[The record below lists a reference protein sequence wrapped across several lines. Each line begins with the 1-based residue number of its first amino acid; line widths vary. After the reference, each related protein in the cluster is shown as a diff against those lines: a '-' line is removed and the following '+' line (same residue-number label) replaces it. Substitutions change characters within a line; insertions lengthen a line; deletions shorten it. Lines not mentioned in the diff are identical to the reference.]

1 MKINFSSNLE
11 TIRKSKKISQEEL
24 AELIGVSRQTIYKW
38 EADICLPNLNK
49 IEKILK
55 EHNLSK
61 QRGNNQNSPKANT
74 NFNPLL
80 KIPYRENS
88 RPRWLYQ

>member
-24 AELIGVSRQTIYKW
+24 AELIGVSRQTIYKQ

-49 IEKILK
+49 IEK
-55 EHNLSK
+55 
-61 QRGNNQNSPKANT
+61 
-74 NFNPLL
+74 LL
-80 KIPYRENS
+80 EVLNVSIEK
-88 RPRWLYQ
+88 LLL

>member
-38 EADICLPNLNK
+38 EAGICLTRF
-49 IEKILK
+49 I
-55 EHNLSK
+55 
-61 QRGNNQNSPKANT
+61 G
-74 NFNPLL
+74 
-80 KIPYRENS
+80 
-88 RPRWLYQ
+88 

>member
-38 EADICLPNLNK
+38 EAGICLHNLNK
-49 IEKILK
+49 IEKLLEVLNVSIEKIL
-55 EHNLSK
+55 L
-61 QRGNNQNSPKANT
+61 
-74 NFNPLL
+74 
-80 KIPYRENS
+80 
-88 RPRWLYQ
+88 

>member
-1 MKINFSSNLE
+1 MKFKFSANLE

-49 IEKILK
+49 IESLLNILNVSIEK
-55 EHNLSK
+55 
-61 QRGNNQNSPKANT
+61 
-74 NFNPLL
+74 LL
-80 KIPYRENS
+80 F
-88 RPRWLYQ
+88 

>member
-1 MKINFSSNLE
+1 MKINYSFNLE

-49 IEKILK
+49 KESLLNVLNVPIEK
-55 EHNLSK
+55 
-61 QRGNNQNSPKANT
+61 
-74 NFNPLL
+74 LL
-80 KIPYRENS
+80 F
-88 RPRWLYQ
+88 

>member
-1 MKINFSSNLE
+1 MKFKFSANLE

-49 IEKILK
+49 IEKIIRSIKYFYRKTVSIKFMYLY
-55 EHNLSK
+55 
-61 QRGNNQNSPKANT
+61 
-74 NFNPLL
+74 F
-80 KIPYRENS
+80 KIV
-88 RPRWLYQ
+88 

>member
-24 AELIGVSRQTIYKW
+24 AELIGVSRQTIYKL

-49 IEKILK
+49 IEK
-55 EHNLSK
+55 
-61 QRGNNQNSPKANT
+61 
-74 NFNPLL
+74 LL
-80 KIPYRENS
+80 EVLNVSIEK
-88 RPRWLYQ
+88 LLL